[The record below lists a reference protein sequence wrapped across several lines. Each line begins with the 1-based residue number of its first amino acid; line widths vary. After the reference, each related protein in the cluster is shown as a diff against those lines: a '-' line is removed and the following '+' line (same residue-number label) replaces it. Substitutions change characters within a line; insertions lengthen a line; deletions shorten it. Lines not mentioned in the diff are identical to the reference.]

1 MVKSLLNISRP
12 SRYIGN
18 ELNTV
23 KKDLNDSMIRF
34 ALAFPDIYDVGMSHL
49 GLKILYHILN
59 SRDDV
64 WAERVFAPWI
74 DMEKKMR
81 EENIELFSLESSS
94 PLRDFDFIGFSF
106 QYEMSYTN
114 VLNMLDLAKIPLLSK
129 DRDNS
134 YPLIIAGGPCVF
146 NPEPMAEFID
156 FFVIGDG
163 EEVIHEIIECYK
175 SNRNDNKSSIL
186 QKMADIEGVYVPSL
200 FSTEENPD
208 GMLIV
213 NSEKRIKKRVISDLN
228 DSPYPVNYIVPFIR
242 PIHDRVV
249 IEVMRGCSRG
259 CRFCQ
264 AGMIYRPVRER
275 NSSVVKDLAEKVI
288 EKTGYE
294 ELSLSS
300 LSTCDHSSISDI
312 VSDLIESIVKKKH
325 VSISLPSLRTDAFSL
340 DLAQKIESAG
350 KTGLTF
356 APEVASDRLRYVINK
371 DISREQ
377 LLSTVRDAFKSGWL
391 TIKLYFMIGL
401 PTETDEDVLEIPK
414 LIKEVLDVAKNESRR
429 ANLSV
434 SVSTFVP
441 KAHTPFQW
449 EKQASIDEILHKQKL
464 IMSKVGRN
472 NRVEISFHSP
482 YISYLEGI
490 FARGDRKLAKVL
502 LEAYKLGCKLDGW
515 TEFFDFQK
523 WLQAFNKCG
532 IDPNIYNQA
541 REINHILP
549 WDHIDSGITK
559 EFLISERDKAYK
571 AVMTEDCRNGRCS
584 KCGVCDKRS
593 GIEMKLDRTQR
604 TFDIKRTETALPKK
618 EPVSKIRFQ
627 FTKGDEVK
635 FISHLDLVNVFTRA
649 FRRANIPI
657 AYSQGFSP
665 HPKISFS
672 SALPVG
678 TTSLAEFADIELEE
692 DIDVEKFVCD
702 VNSLLPSGV
711 SIIKSKKIPLR
722 SPSLMSQISFGSYI
736 VRIPKIEY
744 DTDID
749 LNKKIELMNSSEQ
762 IIINRK
768 QKNKQSSKQD
778 QDKISQID
786 IKPFIKSI
794 KLSENNN
801 GTLQIEMI
809 IKESGSGKVRPEE
822 ITSLLLGEY
831 AEDDK
836 RFDKS
841 SSLDIQKI
849 DLFIEDRGRF
859 FSPMDVF

>member
-1 MVKSLLNISRP
+1 MIKSLLSISKP

-18 ELNTV
+18 ELNAV
-23 KKDLNDSMIRF
+23 KKDLKDSMIRF

-74 DMEKKMR
+74 DMEEKMR
-81 EENIELFSLESSS
+81 KENVEIFSLESAS
-94 PLRDFDFIGFSF
+94 PLKDFDFVGFSL

-114 VLNMLDLAKIPLLSK
+114 VLNMLDLAKIPLLSN
-129 DRDNS
+129 DRDES
-134 YPLIIAGGPCVF
+134 YPLIIAGGPCAF

-163 EEVIHEIIECYK
+163 EEVINEIIDCYK
-175 SNRNDNKSSIL
+175 SNKNDNKIAIL

-200 FSTEENPD
+200 FSVKENSD

-213 NSEKRIKKRVISDLN
+213 DSGKKMKKRIIKDLN
-228 DSPYPVNYIVPFIR
+228 DSPYPIDYIVPFTR

-249 IEVMRGCSRG
+249 IEIMRGCSRG

-275 NSSVVKDLAEKVI
+275 NSSTVEDLAEKVI
-288 EKTGYE
+288 ERTGYE

-300 LSTCDHSSISDI
+300 LSSCDHSTINDI

-340 DLAQKIESAG
+340 ELAQKIETAG

-356 APEVASDRLRYVINK
+356 APEVASDKLRYAINK

-414 LIKEVLDVAKNESRR
+414 LIREVLAVAKSENRR
-429 ANLSV
+429 ANLSI
-434 SVSTFVP
+434 SISTFVP

-449 EKQASIDEILHKQKL
+449 ERQASIDEVLHKQRIITNK
-464 IMSKVGRN
+464 IGKN

-482 YISYLEGI
+482 YISYLEGV
-490 FARGDRKLAKVL
+490 FARGDRKLAQVL
-502 LEAYKLGCKLDGW
+502 IEAHKLGCKLDGW
-515 TEFFDFQK
+515 AEFFNYDK
-523 WLQAFNKCG
+523 WLKAFDKCG
-532 IDPNIYNQA
+532 IKPDVYHQE
-541 REINHILP
+541 REIEQSLP
-549 WDHIDSGITK
+549 WDHIDSGVTR
-559 EFLISERDKAYK
+559 EFLISERGKAYK
-571 AVMTEDCRNGRCS
+571 AIMTEDCRSGKCSRCGICN
-584 KCGVCDKRS
+584 KKL
-593 GIEMKLDRTQR
+593 GIEMRLDKSQKSI
-604 TFDIKRTETALPKK
+604 DKRKAEITLTKK
-618 EPVSKIRFQ
+618 EPISKIRFQ
-627 FTKGDEVK
+627 FTKGEEVK

-665 HPKISFS
+665 HPKINFS

-678 TTSLAEFADIELEE
+678 TTSLAEFADIEIEE
-692 DIDVEKFVCD
+692 DIDVQKFMCD
-702 VNSLLPSGV
+702 VNFFLPSGV
-711 SIIKSKKIPLR
+711 NIIKAKKIPLR
-722 SPSLMSQISFGSYI
+722 SSSLMSQINYGSYI
-736 VRIPKIEY
+736 VRIPKDEY
-744 DTDID
+744 NINID
-749 LNKKIELMNSSEQ
+749 LREKIESINFSEH
-762 IIINRK
+762 IIIKRK
-768 QKNKQSSKQD
+768 QKNKQSTKQD
-778 QDKISQID
+778 QEKVSQID
-786 IKPFIKSI
+786 VKPFIKSI
-794 KLSENNN
+794 RLAENNN
-801 GTLQIEMI
+801 NTFQIEMI
-809 IKESGSGKVRPEE
+809 IKESIAGKVRPEE
-822 ITSLLLGEY
+822 ITSLLLGEC
-831 AEDDK
+831 ADGDK
-836 RFDKS
+836 RFNKY

-849 DLFIEDRGRF
+849 DLFVENQGRF

>member
-1 MVKSLLNISRP
+1 MIKSLLNVSKP

-18 ELNTV
+18 ELNAI

-64 WAERVFAPWI
+64 WAERVFAPWV
-74 DMEKKMR
+74 DMEEKMR
-81 EENIELFSLESSS
+81 EENVDLFSLESAS
-94 PLRDFDFIGFSF
+94 PLRDFDFVGFSL

-129 DRDNS
+129 DRGDS

-163 EEVIHEIIECYK
+163 EEVINEIIDCYK
-175 SNRNDNKSSIL
+175 LNKNSDKGTIL
-186 QKMADIEGVYVPSL
+186 QKMAEIEGIYVPSL
-200 FSTEENPD
+200 FPVKESSD
-208 GMLIV
+208 GMLFV
-213 NSEKRIKKRVISDLN
+213 DSQRKIKKRIIRDLN
-228 DSPYPVNYIVPFIR
+228 NSPYPLNYIIPFTR
-242 PIHDRVV
+242 PVHDRVV
-249 IEVMRGCSRG
+249 VEIMRGCSRG

-275 NSSVVKDLAEKVI
+275 SSAVVEDLAEKVI
-288 EKTGYE
+288 ENTGYE

-300 LSTCDHSSISDI
+300 LSSCDHSKINDI
-312 VSDLIESIVKKKH
+312 VSDLIESIVKKKR

-340 DLAQKIESAG
+340 ELAQKIETAG

-414 LIKEVLDVAKNESRR
+414 LIKEVLDVAKAENKR

-434 SVSTFVP
+434 SISTFVP
-441 KAHTPFQW
+441 KSHTPFQW
-449 EKQASIDEILHKQKL
+449 ERQVSIDETLHKQRL
-464 IMSKVGRN
+464 IMSKIGKN

-490 FARGDRKLAKVL
+490 FARGDRKLAQVL
-502 LEAYKLGCKLDGW
+502 IEAHKLGCKLDGW
-515 TEFFDFQK
+515 AEFFDYNK
-523 WLQAFNKCG
+523 WLEAFDRCG
-532 IDPNIYNQA
+532 IDPCVYHQA
-541 REINHILP
+541 REVWQALP

-559 EFLISERDKAYK
+559 EFLISEKEKAYNE
-571 AVMTEDCRNGRCS
+571 VMTKDCRDYACS
-584 KCGVCDKRS
+584 KCGICDRKS
-593 GIEMKLDRTQR
+593 GIEMKLDNSQKIIVKKEEKT
-604 TFDIKRTETALPKK
+604 TLTKK

-627 FTKGDEVK
+627 FTKGEEVK
-635 FISHLDLVNVFTRA
+635 FISHLDLVNVFVRA

-665 HPKISFS
+665 HPKINFS

-692 DIDVEKFVCD
+692 DVDVEKFMND
-702 VNSLLPSGV
+702 VNYFLPSGV
-711 SIIKSKKIPLR
+711 NIVRSKKIPLR
-722 SPSLMSQISFGSYI
+722 SSSLMSQISYGYYI
-736 VRIPKIEY
+736 VRIPKDECNIN
-744 DTDID
+744 ID
-749 LNKKIELMNSSEQ
+749 LKEKFELINSSEHV
-762 IIINRK
+762 IISRK
-768 QKNKQSSKQD
+768 QKNKKSTKQD
-778 QDKISQID
+778 QVKISQID
-786 IKPFIKSI
+786 IKPFIKDVR
-794 KLSENNN
+794 LSANNDEV
-801 GTLQIEMI
+801 LQIEMI
-809 IKESGSGKVRPEE
+809 IKESIAGKVKPEE
-822 ITSLLLGEY
+822 ITSLLLGEC
-831 AEDDK
+831 ADDNK
-836 RFDKS
+836 RFDKY

-849 DLFIEDRGRF
+849 DLVIEDRGRF

>member
-1 MVKSLLNISRP
+1 MIKSLISVSKP

-18 ELNTV
+18 ELNAV
-23 KKDLNDSMIRF
+23 KKELKDSMIRF

-74 DMEKKMR
+74 DMEEKMR
-81 EENIELFSLESSS
+81 AENVELFSLESGS
-94 PLRDFDFIGFSF
+94 PLRDFDFVGFSL

-129 DRDNS
+129 DRDEN
-134 YPLIIAGGPCVF
+134 YPLIIAGGPCAF
-146 NPEPMAEFID
+146 NPEPMAEIVD

-163 EEVIHEIIECYK
+163 EEVINEIIDCYK
-175 SNRNDNKSSIL
+175 SCRNDSKSAIL

-200 FSTEENPD
+200 FSVKENSD

-213 NSEKRIKKRVISDLN
+213 NGERKIKKRIVKDLN
-228 DSPYPVNYIVPFIR
+228 SLPYPIDYIVPFTR
-242 PIHDRVV
+242 PIHDRAV
-249 IEVMRGCSRG
+249 IEIMRGCSRG

-275 NSSVVKDLAEKVI
+275 SLAVVEDLAEKVI
-288 EKTGYE
+288 ERTGYE

-300 LSTCDHSSISDI
+300 LSSCDHSTINEI
-312 VSDLIESIVKKKH
+312 VSDLIESVVKKKR

-340 DLAQKIESAG
+340 ELAKKIETAG

-371 DISREQ
+371 DISKEK

-414 LIKEVLDVAKNESRR
+414 LIKEVLDVARIESKR
-429 ANLSV
+429 ANLSI
-434 SVSTFVP
+434 SISTFVP

-449 EKQASIDEILHKQKL
+449 ERQASIDEVLHKQRL
-464 IMSKVGRN
+464 IMKKVGKN
-472 NRVEISFHSP
+472 SRVEISFHSP
-482 YISYLEGI
+482 YISYLEGV
-490 FARGDRKLAKVL
+490 FARGDRRLAHVL
-502 LEAYKLGCKLDGW
+502 VKAHELGCKLDGW
-515 TEFFDFQK
+515 AEFFDYNK
-523 WLQAFNKCG
+523 WLKAFDECG
-532 IDPNIYNQA
+532 IDPNKYHQS
-541 REINHILP
+541 REIEQSLP

-559 EFLISERDKAYK
+559 EFLASERNRAYK
-571 AVMTEDCRNGRCS
+571 GIITEDCRNGKCSRC
-584 KCGVCDKRS
+584 GICDRKL
-593 GIEMKLDRTQR
+593 GIEMRLDKSLKPV
-604 TFDIKRTETALPKK
+604 DEKRTEIAMPKK

-627 FTKGDEVK
+627 FTKGEEVK

-665 HPKISFS
+665 HPKINFS

-692 DIDVEKFVCD
+692 DIDPEKFMRD
-702 VNSLLPSGV
+702 VNFFLPTGV
-711 SIIKSKKIPLR
+711 NIIKSKKIPLR
-722 SPSLMSQISFGSYI
+722 SSSLMSQVNYGSYV
-736 VRIPKIEY
+736 VRIPKNEY
-744 DTDID
+744 NKTD
-749 LNKKIELMNSSEQ
+749 LNEKIELINSSEH
-762 IIINRK
+762 ILIDRK
-768 QKNKQSSKQD
+768 QKNRQSTKQD
-778 QDKISQID
+778 RGKVSQID

-794 KLSENNN
+794 KLTSNNN
-801 GTLQIEMI
+801 DIFQIEMI
-809 IKESGSGKVRPEE
+809 IKESIAGKVRPEE
-822 ITSLLLGEY
+822 ITSLLFGEY
-831 AEDDK
+831 ASDDK
-836 RFDKS
+836 RFDKY
-841 SSLDIQKI
+841 SSLDIQKVG
-849 DLFIEDRGRF
+849 LLIENQGRL